1 MCFEPL
7 TSRQMLAT
15 MRVQA
20 DDALSRPIRHGEK
33 KAMARDIV
41 DLHGPM
47 SMKIM

>member
-1 MCFEPL
+1 MCFEPS

-33 KAMARDIV
+33 KAMRATLSIFMA
-41 DLHGPM
+41 P
-47 SMKIM
+47 